1 MKQPDNTNTTN
12 KKQDIKAMNGQ
23 RHAYQATI
31 NDPIPKGWDHHR
43 IKEELITGFPTL
55 KYFCMSDEIGDKG
68 TYHTHFY
75 CIFSSRVRFS
85 TMKKHFPEAHIEA
98 AHGNVQSNI
107 DYIRKSGKWA
117 DTEKSETC
125 VEGTFEEWGTIPA
138 QKGKRQDMEELYE
151 LVKAGYSDAEIL
163 AINHDH
169 ILYLDKIS
177 KTRTT
182 LLIDKFKNT
191 RRLDLKVTYISGA
204 TGTGKT
210 RGILDTY
217 GDGEVYRV
225 TDYLHPFDNYQ
236 CQPVLVFEEF
246 RSSLKISDM
255 LNYCD
260 IYPIELPARYANKY
274 ACYEYVYLTSNI
286 PLEEQYPEIQQ
297 ASPETW
303 KAFLRRIHEVQIYDE
318 DGTIRVYDSVEKY
331 LCRDEDFHVNFHVIK
346 PGEENPFTQGRE
358 NAGETPEE

>member
-1 MKQPDNTNTTN
+1 MKKSDTTNTTN
-12 KKQDIKAMNGQ
+12 KKKDIQALNGQ
-23 RHAYQATI
+23 RHSYQITI
-31 NDPIPKGWDHHR
+31 NNPKEKGWDHHR
-43 IKEELITGFPTL
+43 IKEVLVTGFSTVR
-55 KYFCMSDEIGDKG
+55 YFCMADEIGGETG
-68 TYHTHFY
+68 TYHTHIYVCFT
-75 CIFSSRVRFS
+75 SRVRFS
-85 TMKKHFPEAHIEA
+85 TVKKHFPEAHIEA
-98 AHGNVQSNI
+98 AHGSVQSNI
-107 DYIRKSGKWA
+107 DYIRKAGKWE
-117 DTEKSETC
+117 DTEKAETS
-125 VEGTFEEWGTIPA
+125 VEASFEEWGTIPI
-138 QKGKRQDMEELYE
+138 QKGKREDMAELYD

-191 RRLDLKVTYISGA
+191 RRLDLKVIYISGA

-217 GDGEVYRV
+217 GDSEVYRV

-303 KAFLRRIHEVQIYDE
+303 KAFLRRIHEVQIYQE

-331 LCRDEDFHVNFHVIK
+331 LRRDEDFHVIQ
-346 PGEENPFTQGRE
+346 PGEMNPFAQNKENPE
-358 NAGETPEE
+358 DNMEVEE